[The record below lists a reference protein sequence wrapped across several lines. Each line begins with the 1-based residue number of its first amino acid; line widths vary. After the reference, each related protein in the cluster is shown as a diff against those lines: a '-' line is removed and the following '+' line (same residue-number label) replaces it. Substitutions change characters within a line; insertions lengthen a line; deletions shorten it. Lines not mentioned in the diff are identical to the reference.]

1 MTDTNGTEGT
11 SGLAAMMTAD
21 APAPAVEGPAHAADV
36 VTDAEAERKRR
47 RRLILLVILAIL
59 LLLLGAVIAW
69 YLITRK
75 PISAI
80 PGVIVA
86 QTPKYSYSLDNVV
99 APLGVAVTPDG
110 ERIYVSQQGVNVN
123 VAVLDRDG
131 NKVGELKPPAQAKG
145 AATLHSMSY
154 VAIDPTNGDVAVS
167 DRIGKSVFVFNSE
180 GAYVRTIQP
189 ESLKAAWEPLGITFA
204 PDGTLYVADVRE
216 KGGQQIVGIDGDGNI
231 TRTLAITAKDADPL
245 NYPNA
250 MTVDDKGDLVVAD
263 SNNGRVL
270 MFDPDGKPSVVAGP
284 GVAEGDV
291 GMPRGVTLDS
301 NGQLLVVDTVNHVV
315 DVYHPGDEAGKAQF
329 VGKFGVEGVAEGQ
342 FEYPNGITID
352 TRAKVYVADR
362 VNNRVQVWSY

>member
-1 MTDTNGTEGT
+1 MNGTEGT
-11 SGLAAMMTAD
+11 SSLAAMMTAE
-21 APAPAVEGPAHAADV
+21 APEATVDPTT
-36 VTDAEAERKRR
+36 VTAEAEAERKRR
-47 RRLILLVILAIL
+47 RRLILLVFLAVL

-75 PISAI
+75 PITAI
-80 PGVIVA
+80 PGVVVA
-86 QTPKYSYSLDNVV
+86 QTPKYAYSLDNVV

-110 ERIYVSQQGVNVN
+110 DRIYVSQQGVNVP

-131 NKVGELKPPAQAKG
+131 NKVGELKPPAAKG
-145 AATLHSMSY
+145 LTALHSAAY
-154 VAIDPTNGDVAVS
+154 VAIDPTNGDVVVS
-167 DRIGKSVFVFNSE
+167 DRLAKAVYVYNSE

-189 ESLKAAWEPLGITFA
+189 ASLKATWEPLGITFA
-204 PDGTLYVADVRE
+204 PDGTLYIADVRE
-216 KGGQQIVGIDGDGNI
+216 KGGQQIVAVDDFGTV

-250 MTVDDKGDLVVAD
+250 MTVDDRGDLVVAD

-291 GMPRGVTLDS
+291 GMPRGVAFDGS
-301 NGQLLVVDTVNHVV
+301 GQLLVVDTVNHVV
-315 DVYHPGDEAGKAQF
+315 DIYRPADQGGKAEF
-329 VGKFGVEGVAEGQ
+329 VGKFGTEGVAEGQ
-342 FEYPNGITID
+342 FEYPNGITTD
-352 TRAKVYVADR
+352 SRAKVYVADR

>member
-1 MTDTNGTEGT
+1 MNGTEGT
-11 SGLAAMMTAD
+11 SGLASMMTAED
-21 APAPAVEGPAHAADV
+21 PAAIVDPAV
-36 VTDAEAERKRR
+36 VTAEAEAERKRR
-47 RRLILLVILAIL
+47 RRLILLVLLGVL
-59 LLLLGAVIAW
+59 LLLLSALIAW

-80 PGVIVA
+80 PGVVVA
-86 QTPKYSYSLDNVV
+86 QTPKYAYSLDNVV

-131 NKVGELKPPAQAKG
+131 NKVGELKPPTPAKG
-145 AATLHSMSY
+145 ASALRSMSY
-154 VAIDPTNGDVAVS
+154 VAIDPTNGDVVVS
-167 DRIGKSVFVFNSE
+167 DRIGKAVYVFNSD
-180 GAYVRTIQP
+180 GSYVRTIQP
-189 ESLKAAWEPLGITFA
+189 DSLKATWEPLGITFA
-204 PDGTLYVADVRE
+204 SDGTLYVADVRE
-216 KGGQQIVGIDGDGNI
+216 KGGQQVVGIDGDGNI

-250 MTVDDKGDLVVAD
+250 MTVDEKGDLVVAD

-291 GMPRGVTLDS
+291 GMPRGVAFDS

-315 DVYHPGDEAGKAQF
+315 DIYRPADESGKAQF
-329 VGKFGVEGVAEGQ
+329 VGKFGVEGVADGQ

>member
-1 MTDTNGTEGT
+1 MNGTEET

-21 APAPAVEGPAHAADV
+21 APAPATEGPAHAADV

-47 RRLILLVILAIL
+47 RRLILLVILAVL

-75 PISAI
+75 PITAI
-80 PGVIVA
+80 PGVVVA
-86 QTPKYSYSLDNVV
+86 QTPHYSYSLDNVV

-110 ERIYVSQQGVNVN
+110 DRIYVSQQGVNVN

-131 NKVGELKPPAQAKG
+131 NKVGELKPPAGKG
-145 AATLHSMSY
+145 LSALHSMAY
-154 VAIDPTNGDVAVS
+154 VTLDPTNGDVAVS
-167 DRIGKSVFVFNSE
+167 DRLAKAVYVFNSE
-180 GAYVRTIQP
+180 GAYVRTVAP
-189 ESLKAAWEPLGITFA
+189 DSLKATWEPLGITFA

-216 KGGQQIVGIDGDGNI
+216 KGGQQIVALDGDGNI
-231 TRTLAITAKDADPL
+231 SRTLAITAKDADPL

-250 MTVDDKGDLVVAD
+250 MTVDEKGDLVVAD

-291 GMPRGVTLDS
+291 GMPRGVAFDS

-329 VGKFGVEGVAEGQ
+329 IGKFGVEGVADGQ

>member
-75 PISAI
+75 PITAI
-80 PGVIVA
+80 PGVVVA

-154 VAIDPTNGDVAVS
+154 VAIDPTNGDVVVS
-167 DRIGKSVFVFNSE
+167 DRIGKAVYVFNSCLL
-180 GAYVRTIQP
+180 YTSPSPRDRTR
-189 ESLKAAWEPLGITFA
+189 S
-204 PDGTLYVADVRE
+204 R
-216 KGGQQIVGIDGDGNI
+216 
-231 TRTLAITAKDADPL
+231 
-245 NYPNA
+245 
-250 MTVDDKGDLVVAD
+250 M
-263 SNNGRVL
+263 
-270 MFDPDGKPSVVAGP
+270 PSSA
-284 GVAEGDV
+284 
-291 GMPRGVTLDS
+291 
-301 NGQLLVVDTVNHVV
+301 
-315 DVYHPGDEAGKAQF
+315 
-329 VGKFGVEGVAEGQ
+329 
-342 FEYPNGITID
+342 
-352 TRAKVYVADR
+352 
-362 VNNRVQVWSY
+362 